1 MEIETILLEAHTRGH
16 NAARFAAPQMIAVRG
31 YESEPFPICGFATV
45 RVTGLR
51 GKILAEFKARGF
63 EKYSSGIGLD
73 VGDYGQSYDRKR
85 AYAKAYTQTLEDH
98 GFNAWSE
105 STLD

>member
-1 MEIETILLEAHTRGH
+1 MELDTILLEAHTRGH
-16 NAARFAAPQMIAVRG
+16 NAAQNTAPQMIVVRG

-73 VGDYGQSYDRKR
+73 VGDYGQSYDRKS
-85 AYAKAYTQTLEDH
+85 AYARAYTQTLKDH
-98 GFNAWSE
+98 GINAWSE
-105 STLD
+105 SRQD

>member
-16 NAARFAAPQMIAVRG
+16 NAAQNANPQMIAVRG

-51 GKILAEFKARGF
+51 GKVLAELKSYGF
-63 EKYSSGIGLD
+63 RKYSLGIGLS
-73 VGDYGQSYDRKR
+73 VGDYGQSYDRKS
-85 AYAKAYTQTLEDH
+85 AYARAYTQTLKDH

-105 STLD
+105 SRLD